1 MALASVIDTGLLNT
15 GACAGRASAARSAG
29 DGVGDGALHATASS
43 RKNGNK
49 VCIGEVGRDVLGIAL
64 EDPRRMARSD
74 QAALGRFATR
84 AFSEPGGAVSENAAR
99 QPAALAPN
107 EPSTTRSSRRTRSVD
122 ARRTHQPRH
131 RGAEDA
137 GPRRRVGRRDE
148 ERHSRHPLPV
158 RWRRGHRAT
167 RTCDSSRRRWDNRS
181 SSRRSHRVRRSTTCT
196 CRSRCAMTLR
206 PAAMSRM
213 PGDPGDDAAG
223 L

>member
-1 MALASVIDTGLLNT
+1 METRSASAKLAATCLASRWRIL
-15 GACAGRASAARSAG
+15 AAWRAATKRLSDVLRRARS
-29 DGVGDGALHATASS
+29 
-43 RKNGNK
+43 
-49 VCIGEVGRDVLGIAL
+49 
-64 EDPRRMARSD
+64 RSH
-74 QAALGRFATR
+74 
-84 AFSEPGGAVSENAAR
+84 GGAVSENAAR